1 MGFKCGIVGLPNVG
15 KSTLFNA
22 LTHAGVA
29 MENYPFCTI
38 NPHVGI
44 VTVPDKRL
52 DLLTQIYKPEKVIPT
67 TLQFVDIAGLVKGA
81 SHGEG
86 LGNQFLSHIQ
96 AVDAIIHV
104 VRCFENPNVAHIDE
118 KLAPQRDFEIV
129 ETEILLKDLEIVEN
143 RREKLLN
150 RAKTGDEQTKKQVR
164 ILEDIRDLLRQG
176 QSAKLY
182 HVHPEEE
189 HFIRELALLSNKPV
203 IILGNISEEEAT
215 SGQKSAVTAAFE
227 KFALRTGN
235 LFLTISANL
244 ELELSDL
251 SPTDTKILM
260 TEWHLSEPGM
270 NRLIRAGYDLLKLV
284 TFFTMESKIVQAWTV
299 PVNTPAVKAAAEIH
313 SGFEDRFIK
322 AEVRHWSDIDRLR
335 NDHLLHEQGLVHIE
349 GKSYIVHDGDVMTFK
364 LSAG

>member
-52 DLLTQIYKPEKVIPT
+52 DLLAQIYQPEKTIPT

-81 SHGEG
+81 SQGEG
-86 LGNQFLSHIQ
+86 LGNQFLSNIQ

-118 KLAPQRDFEIV
+118 KLDPQRDIEII

-143 RREKLLN
+143 RREKLLA
-150 RAKTGDEQTKKQVR
+150 RAKSGDELTRKQVQ
-164 ILEDIRDLLRQG
+164 ILDDIRDLLVKG
-176 QSAKLY
+176 QSAKHY
-182 HVHPEEE
+182 HAHPEEE
-189 HFIRELALLSNKPV
+189 YFIRELALLSNKPV
-203 IILGNISEEEAT
+203 IVLGNISEDEAI
-215 SGQKSAVTAAFE
+215 SGQKSALTAAFE
-227 KFALRTGN
+227 KSAHQTGN
-235 LFLTISANL
+235 LFLTVSANL
-244 ELELSDL
+244 ELELSEL
-251 SPTDTKILM
+251 SPADKKIL
-260 TEWHLSEPGM
+260 TAEWRIQESGLD
-270 NRLIRAGYDLLKLV
+270 RLIRAGYDLLRLV
-284 TFFTMESKIVQAWTV
+284 TFFTMESRIVQAWTI

-313 SGFEDRFIK
+313 SSFEQRFIK
-322 AEVRHWSDIDRLR
+322 AEVRHWADIERLR
-335 NDHLLHEQGLVHIE
+335 NDHMLHEQGLIHIE
-349 GKSYIVHDGDVMTFK
+349 GKSYIVHDGDVISFK
-364 LSAG
+364 LAAG

>member
-52 DLLTQIYKPEKVIPT
+52 DLLTQIYKPEKIIPT

-86 LGNQFLSHIQ
+86 LGNQFLSNIQ

-118 KLAPQRDFEIV
+118 KLDPQRDFEIV

-143 RREKLLN
+143 RREKLLA
-150 RAKTGDEQTKKQVR
+150 RAKSGDELTKKQVR
-164 ILEDIRDLLRQG
+164 ILEEIREFLIKG
-176 QSAKLY
+176 QSAKHY
-182 HVHPEEE
+182 HHHPEEE
-189 HFIRELALLSNKPV
+189 YFIRDLALLSNKPV
-203 IILGNISEEEAT
+203 IILGNISEDEAT
-215 SGQKSAVTAAFE
+215 SGQKSAVTTAFE
-227 KFALRTGN
+227 KFALQTGN
-235 LFLTISANL
+235 LFLTVSANL
-244 ELELSDL
+244 ELELTDL
-251 SPTDTKILM
+251 SPADLKILM
-260 TEWHLSEPGM
+260 AEWHIKEPGL
-270 NRLIRAGYDLLKLV
+270 NRLIHAGYDLLRLI

-313 SGFEDRFIK
+313 SSFEQRFIK
-322 AEVRHWSDIDRLR
+322 AEVRHWADIERLR
-335 NDHLLHEQGLVHIE
+335 NDHLLHEQGLIHIE

-364 LSAG
+364 LAAG